1 MSEAPVSGLAADRQR
16 ITAALG
22 DRVIEVRSA
31 GDDVEAVLADFA
43 AAHSCRLPLEA
54 AGYRRDYRKG
64 EDPAR
69 QLYRRGEGD
78 VATSLYLVAGAPPP
92 RPLVPVGR
100 RLILAA
106 VAVIGASALAAGG
119 LALLLRFDEVSR
131 GPDGL
136 PDRRPLR
143 AADLAPVA
151 DAHLGYPGA
160 VLLGSSAVGD
170 VKGNPV
176 RPGHPAFSEDRFH
189 AEAEPAAIVAW
200 YRAMLAVRGWR
211 EIPTGVLEPPP
222 AGETD
227 VSWHRGRREYLDLRV
242 SRPDPT
248 GPAEFSLRYLVAAP
262 AR

>member
-1 MSEAPVSGLAADRQR
+1 MSEAPVAGLAADRQR

-22 DRVIEVRSA
+22 DRVIEVRST
-31 GDDVEAVLADFA
+31 GDDVEVVLADFA
-43 AAHSCRLPLEA
+43 AAHSYRLPLEA

-78 VATSLYLVAGAPPP
+78 AATCLYLVPGAPPP
-92 RPLVPVGR
+92 RPHVRVGR

-106 VAVIGASALAAGG
+106 LAVIVASALAVAGY
-119 LALLLRFDEVSR
+119 ALLVRYDEVSR

-143 AADLAPVA
+143 AADLAPIS
-151 DAHLGYPGA
+151 DAHLRYPGA
-160 VLLGSSAVGD
+160 VLIASSAVGD

-176 RPGHPAFSEDRFH
+176 RPGHPAFSEERFQ
-189 AEAEPAAIVAW
+189 AAAEPGAIVAW

-211 EIPTGVLEPPP
+211 EIPSGVLEPAP

-227 VSWHRGRREYLDLRV
+227 VSWHRGRREYLDLRA
-242 SRPDPT
+242 SRPDPA
-248 GPAEFSLRYLVAAP
+248 GPADFSVRYLVAAP